1 MNTERPNDYQMRM
14 IDYRLGQMA
23 ADEREE
29 FARSLQQ
36 NDDLRHDYRQFVDIF
51 DALDEYE
58 AAAPREL
65 CSKILGAVRVTKLIN
80 EQVPASV
87 ERASTD
93 RRGWSFP
100 PIVRELLA
108 AAASI
113 MIVASLWLST
123 TSHARRQ
130 AQKLLCE
137 SNLGS
142 TGTAVSTYATSYA
155 DQLPRINLPKD
166 FKWFDPA
173 QNRARRPQLF
183 LLVKSRYVKPIWL
196 VCPAVPAKPV
206 TPEKLDHLDDFL
218 PSMVVSY
225 SFQNLCG
232 DQQFNEGQRQQR
244 WVYPSTM
251 AIMADQTPLLK
262 DNTLVRDFE
271 PLSSSPN
278 HRGWFSKSGQNI
290 LGLDGSVKWQE
301 SPLVGLSRDNIWT
314 VDKVRTYTGSEVPSD
329 PTDSFLAP

>member
-1 MNTERPNDYQMRM
+1 M
-14 IDYRLGQMA
+14 IDYRLGQMD
-23 ADEREE
+23 ADEHEK

-36 NDDLRHDYRQFVDIF
+36 DDDLRHDYRQFVDIF
-51 DALDEYE
+51 DTLGEYE
-58 AAAPREL
+58 ITAPPEL
-65 CSKILGAVRVTKLIN
+65 SSKILEAVRVTKLIS

-87 ERASTD
+87 KPASTD

-100 PIVRELLA
+100 PLVRELLA
-108 AAASI
+108 AAAAI
-113 MIVASLWLST
+113 MIVTSLWLST

-130 AQKLLCE
+130 AQKVLCA
-137 SNLGS
+137 SQLGS
-142 TGTAVSTYATSYA
+142 VGTAISTYATSYA

-183 LLVKSRYVKPIWL
+183 LLVKSRYVDPALL
-196 VCPAVPAKPV
+196 VCPAVSAKPV
-206 TPEKLDHLDDFL
+206 KPEKLDHLDDFL

-232 DQQFNEGQRQQR
+232 DQQFNEGPRRQR

-251 AIMADQTPLLK
+251 AIMADQTPLFK
-262 DNTLVRDFE
+262 DNTLVRDFN

-278 HRGWFSKSGQNI
+278 HRDWFSKSGQNI

-301 SPLVGLSRDNIWT
+301 SPLVGLDKDNIWT
-314 VDKVRTYTGSEVPSD
+314 VNKVRTYTGSEVPSD